1 MRPLFVLVLFVLVLF
16 AHSLFAQQDILRDKF
31 ESELRTIAGSAD
43 AVVGIVVKDLRSG
56 EQFRLNDKEI
66 FPTASSIKVFILAEV
81 YRQAAEGKFS
91 ISDIRP
97 LTPAHR
103 VGGSGVLSLLGERS
117 VSMSIRDYCVLM
129 IQQSDN
135 TATNLLIDLVGMKNV
150 NSFAAK
156 NGCSATLLQR
166 VMMDVAAAKA
176 GRENISS
183 PADLA
188 LMFERLHNGEV
199 VSAEASKDMLRILSV
214 EKDGALRSGLPAG
227 TAIANKGGEIDG
239 IRCDVG
245 IVALDGAPYVVCVMT
260 KMLLNDQEGGE
271 IITAVS
277 RKVYQYLERK
287 VNSNQ
292 YGRRIPR

>member
-1 MRPLFVLVLFVLVLF
+1 MRSLLVLALF
-16 AHSLFAQQDILRDKF
+16 ARSLFAQQDILREKF
-31 ESELRTIAGSAD
+31 ENELRTIAGSAD
-43 AVVGIVVKDLRSG
+43 AVVGIVVKDLRTG
-56 EQFRLNDKEI
+56 EQFRLNDKEL

-91 ISDIRP
+91 LSDIRP

-135 TATNLLIDLVGMKNV
+135 TATNLLIELVGMKNV
-150 NSFAAK
+150 NAFAAK
-156 NGCSATLLQR
+156 IGCASTLLQR

-183 PADLA
+183 PVDLA
-188 LMFERLHNGEV
+188 LMFERLHNGEI
-199 VSAEASKDMLRILSV
+199 VSAEASKDMLKILGI
-214 EKDGALRSGLPAG
+214 EKDGALKSGLPVG
-227 TAIANKGGEIDG
+227 IQIANKGGEIEG
-239 IRCDVG
+239 IRCDAG
-245 IVALDGAPYVVCVMT
+245 IVALEGSPYAVCVMT
-260 KMLLNDQEGGE
+260 KMLLRDQDGGE

-277 RKVYQYLERK
+277 RTVYQYLERK

>member
-1 MRPLFVLVLFVLVLF
+1 MRPLLVLALL
-16 AHSLFAQQDILRDKF
+16 LQTLTAQQDALQEKFGNTLR
-31 ESELRTIAGSAD
+31 STAGTAD
-43 AVVGIVVKDLRSG
+43 AVVGIVVKDLRTG
-56 EQFRLNDKEI
+56 EQFRLNDTEV

-91 ISDIRP
+91 LSDIRP

-103 VGGSGVLSLLGERS
+103 VGGSGVLSLLGERT

-150 NSFAAK
+150 NAFAAK
-156 NGCSATLLQR
+156 NGCISTLLQR

-188 LMFERLHNGEV
+188 SIMERLYKGEV
-199 VSAEASKDMLRILSV
+199 VSPAASKEMLGILSL
-214 EKDGALRSGLPAG
+214 EKDGALREGLPA
-227 TAIANKGGEIDG
+227 AVALANKGGEIDG
-239 IRCDVG
+239 VRCDAG
-245 IVALDGAPYVVCVMT
+245 IVMLEGSPYVICVMT
-260 KMLLNDQEGGE
+260 KMLLREQDGTGV
-271 IITAVS
+271 ISAVS
-277 RKVYQYLERK
+277 RTAYQYFERK

>member
-1 MRPLFVLVLFVLVLF
+1 MRPLLVLALF
-16 AHSLFAQQDILRDKF
+16 THSLFAQQDILREKF
-31 ESELRTIAGSAD
+31 ENSLRTIAGTSD
-43 AVVGIVVKDLRSG
+43 AVVGIVMKDLRTG
-56 EQFRLNDKEI
+56 EQFRLNDKDI

-81 YRQAAEGKFS
+81 YRQAAEGKFAL
-91 ISDIRP
+91 SDIRP

-150 NSFAAK
+150 NSFAVK
-156 NGCSATLLQR
+156 NGCTSTLLQR
-166 VMMDVAAAKA
+166 VMMDVQAAKA
-176 GRENISS
+176 GRENIST
-183 PADLA
+183 PADMA
-188 LMFERLHNGEV
+188 MMFEKLHNGEI
-199 VSAEASKDMLRILSV
+199 VSAEASKDMLKILSV
-214 EKDGALRSGLPAG
+214 EKDGALRSGLPVG
-227 TAIANKGGEIDG
+227 TEIANKGGEIDG

-245 IVALDGAPYVVCVMT
+245 VVSLEGSPYVISVMT
-260 KMLLNDQEGGE
+260 KMLQREQDGGE

-277 RKVYQYLERK
+277 RTVYQYLERK

>member
-1 MRPLFVLVLFVLVLF
+1 MRPLLVLALF
-16 AHSLFAQQDILRDKF
+16 AQSLFAQQDILREKF
-31 ESELRTIAGSAD
+31 ENELRTIAGSAD
-43 AVVGIVVKDLRSG
+43 AVVGIVVKDLRTG
-56 EQFRLNDKEI
+56 EQFRLNDKEL

-91 ISDIRP
+91 LSDIRP

-150 NSFAAK
+150 NAFAAK
-156 NGCSATLLQR
+156 IGCASTLLQR

-183 PADLA
+183 PSDLA

-199 VSAEASKDMLRILSV
+199 VSAEASKDMLKILGM
-214 EKDGALRSGLPAG
+214 EKDGALKSGLPAG
-227 TAIANKGGEIDG
+227 IQIANKGGEIEG
-239 IRCDVG
+239 IRCDAG
-245 IVALDGAPYVVCVMT
+245 IVALEGSPYAVCVMT
-260 KMLLNDQEGGE
+260 KMLLKDQEGGE

-277 RKVYQYLERK
+277 RTVYQYLERK